1 MSQIQERMKKLGI
14 KQVDM
19 ILELRK
25 RGIAVQPPEMSSII
39 RGVYTYPNEKI
50 WFPIRKDSLSG
61 ELQTGYRQRFKAQ
74 EETQSG

>member
-1 MSQIQERMKKLGI
+1 MSRVQERMKKLGI

-39 RGVYTYPNEKI
+39 RGVYTYPKAKVVLDECDKILNERESE
-50 WFPIRKDSLSG
+50 RKS
-61 ELQTGYRQRFKAQ
+61 Q
-74 EETQSG
+74 

>member
-39 RGVYTYPNEKI
+39 RGVYTSPKSKRVLDEVDKI
-50 WFPIRKDSLSG
+50 LTERESN
-61 ELQTGYRQRFKAQ
+61 
-74 EETQSG
+74 